1 MKKDDVMYGFDDSE
15 RLFNELDEFI
25 EYHLDICDKD
35 FIANPASI
43 LTIYTYRR
51 MVVAEN
57 VYPDASDTYDRIIE
71 NLDENYGDPD
81 GDHDVVPL
89 TDKAKEH
96 YAAFVAEI
104 VGAYVPWAGEID
116 RTVPPIVVNVR
127 EWVEKNAPE
136 WLKEGK

>member
-1 MKKDDVMYGFDDSE
+1 MKQDDVMYGFDDSE

-25 EYHLDICDKD
+25 EMFLDDCDKD
-35 FIANPASI
+35 FIINPAST

-51 MVVAEN
+51 MTVTAPS
-57 VYPDASDTYDRIIE
+57 YPDVTDAAERIYE
-71 NLDENYGDPD
+71 SLDEKYDDPD
-81 GDHDVVPL
+81 GDGCEVII